1 MNLVYIH
8 IGKFNIQYKDVVYN
22 PFNNSYTYSSVP
34 EYMWDSIHQSRKYY
48 SGQIFIILPKDDIND
63 SNLYRSKLYNCTL
76 IPFEDFLTGNQ
87 TTSLKHTH
95 AIGASYIKEF
105 LKARLSCNNHQV
117 INDHFI
123 CVTFLRLFVLC
134 ELIRNYQLKCVW
146 HLENDN
152 LIFDKFPWPTNEIR
166 YCNISDKEATAGIMY
181 IPDSNSAVLLAQK
194 LLEEYKHRPEKS
206 ETSILKII
214 GDNSSDIKYFDNLK
228 FDGASYG
235 QFLEGT
241 NQDHPRGHIS
251 PHHHASEIL
260 STKGALRY
268 IDNIPYLNN
277 KPVFNLHIHNKKQI
291 NKLVHDKIDN
301 ITVGVMS
308 APSLKDRYTAC
319 KYTWLNNFK
328 NYNIYCGSTNQ
339 DDTCTTLPC
348 GDDYDSAVPKQFL
361 GLKHMYENYK
371 TDWYIFVGCDTYIYH
386 NKLKEVLS
394 KYDSN
399 KSLYIGGKKHAGD
412 FQELY
417 SSDTP
422 CKYFI
427 SGGPG
432 IILSRKLV
440 EKIYYILNECT
451 EIWVNGLAEFNSKAH
466 PASGDVAMAYI
477 LWKKFNIF
485 ATLLNDGF
493 YHCPPKDYN
502 ELKEPVCFH
511 YITPEMMPHL
521 YKNDVECL

>member
-1 MNLVYIH
+1 
-8 IGKFNIQYKDVVYN
+8 
-22 PFNNSYTYSSVP
+22 
-34 EYMWDSIHQSRKYY
+34 
-48 SGQIFIILPKDDIND
+48 
-63 SNLYRSKLYNCTL
+63 
-76 IPFEDFLTGNQ
+76 
-87 TTSLKHTH
+87 
-95 AIGASYIKEF
+95 
-105 LKARLSCNNHQV
+105 
-117 INDHFI
+117 
-123 CVTFLRLFVLC
+123 
-134 ELIRNYQLKCVW
+134 
-146 HLENDN
+146 
-152 LIFDKFPWPTNEIR
+152 
-166 YCNISDKEATAGIMY
+166 
-181 IPDSNSAVLLAQK
+181 
-194 LLEEYKHRPEKS
+194 
-206 ETSILKII
+206 
-214 GDNSSDIKYFDNLK
+214 
-228 FDGASYG
+228 
-235 QFLEGT
+235 
-241 NQDHPRGHIS
+241 
-251 PHHHASEIL
+251 
-260 STKGALRY
+260 
-268 IDNIPYLNN
+268 
-277 KPVFNLHIHNKKQI
+277 
-291 NKLVHDKIDN
+291 
-301 ITVGVMS
+301 
-308 APSLKDRYTAC
+308 
-319 KYTWLNNFK
+319 
-328 NYNIYCGSTNQ
+328 
-339 DDTCTTLPC
+339 
-348 GDDYDSAVPKQFL
+348 
-361 GLKHMYENYK
+361 
-371 TDWYIFVGCDTYIYH
+371 YIYH